1 MEQKDFCSKF
11 WGNKLMYEAL
21 VRGVKTNDTPTQ
33 LKLAKAEAEYSQKC
47 GMYDEKELKCINI
60 NAQLQA
66 LIQLQGASALSPFE
80 SSTKQYDSTN
90 AIARYRKEFNDN
102 NCTQI
107 IEKYRQSELGDVV
120 SKFSALD
127 KARIEA
133 ESIYER
139 NQRIFFGGLVL
150 IGGVVIITMFSK
162 KK

>member
-1 MEQKDFCSKF
+1 MATKKECADF
-11 WGNKLMYEAL
+11 WGNKLMFQNI
-21 VRGVKTNDTPTQ
+21 VRGVANQKG
-33 LKLAKAEAEYSQKC
+33 LAEAEAEYSQKC

-66 LIQLQGASALSPFE
+66 LVQLQGASALSPFQ
-80 SSTKQYDSTN
+80 SSTKQYDSTS

-107 IEKYRQSELGDVV
+107 IEQYRQSQLGDVV

-127 KARIEA
+127 KARIES

-139 NQRIFFGGLVL
+139 NQRIFFGALVL
-150 IGGVVIITMFSK
+150 LGGVVIITMFSK

>member
-1 MEQKDFCSKF
+1 MATKKECADF
-11 WGNKLMYEAL
+11 WRNKSLIQNI
-21 VRGVKTNDTPTQ
+21 VRGVANSKE
-33 LKLAKAEAEYSQKC
+33 LAEAEAEYSQKC
-47 GMYDEKELKCINI
+47 GMYDEKELKCINL
-60 NAQLQA
+60 NSQLQG

-80 SSTKQYDSTN
+80 SSSNQYNSSS

-107 IEKYRQSELGDVV
+107 IEQYRQSELGDVV
-120 SKFSALD
+120 GKFSALD

-139 NQRIFFGGLVL
+139 NKRIFFGGLVL
-150 IGGVVIITMFSK
+150 IGGIVIITMFSK